1 MLLGFVGNSSIKLI
15 YTIMKN
21 SSLKTAILAILF
33 CSVLAVSA
41 QSDVS
46 ADIVSS
52 ASPRT
57 YIGGGF
63 GFNDFGL
70 IGLGVEFPIAGQVL
84 GYVDLGVGAWGG
96 KIGLGGTYY
105 LNSFVSGSSL
115 SAGLSRASGAS
126 DAIEVELEVEPFDRK
141 EKVMIKYNA
150 VNTLNLKYAYN
161 LQLGKSGRNK
171 CELSAGYAIG
181 ISDNS
186 YTVET
191 PNVKLNETSKSVLGL
206 LEPGGMILGL
216 RFMFGLGK

>member
-1 MLLGFVGNSSIKLI
+1 
-15 YTIMKN
+15 MKN
-21 SSLKTAILAILF
+21 TLLKTAIIASLF
-33 CSVLAVSA
+33 CSVIAASA

-46 ADIVSS
+46 ADFVSS
-52 ASPRT
+52 ESPRT

-63 GFNDFGL
+63 GFNDFGI

-105 LNSFVSGSSL
+105 LNSFANGSSL

-126 DAIEVELEVEPFDRK
+126 DAIEIEMEVEPFDRK
-141 EKVMIKYNA
+141 QKVMIKFNA

-161 LQLGKSGRNK
+161 LQLGQSGRNK
-171 CELSAGYAIG
+171 CEFSAGYAIG

-186 YTVET
+186 YAVET
-191 PNVKLNETSKSVLGL
+191 PNARLNKTSESVLGL
-206 LEPGGMILGL
+206 LEPGGLILGL